1 MFFSFF
7 FNLLLSLSLFS
18 FASFSSLLFLFPSP
32 PLSLHLYRCACFFFF
47 SFFACLHCLFAA
59 VASLNTA
66 QHPAYNVVVFVSYH
80 FLLLFL
86 LDCFSL
92 RVELSK
98 QQCVLFFLFLIYFSS
113 TVGST
118 PSACSCTCFTPI
130 HTKHEANTSFLI
142 KYSHKASLGIET
154 TPQCYLLFCSF
165 SPFFLSIR

>member
-1 MFFSFF
+1 MFFFFFLTFSFPSLYFPLLLSPHSSFF
-7 FNLLLSLSLFS
+7 FPPPSLYTFI
-18 FASFSSLLFLFPSP
+18 AV
-32 PLSLHLYRCACFFFF
+32 RVFFF

-66 QHPAYNVVVFVSYH
+66 QHPAYNVVVFVSYR

>member
-1 MFFSFF
+1 MFFFF
-7 FNLLLSLSLFS
+7 FLTFSFPSLYFPLLLSPHSSFFSPPPPLF
-18 FASFSSLLFLFPSP
+18 A
-32 PLSLHLYRCACFFFF
+32 PLSLCVFFFF

-92 RVELSK
+92 RAELSK